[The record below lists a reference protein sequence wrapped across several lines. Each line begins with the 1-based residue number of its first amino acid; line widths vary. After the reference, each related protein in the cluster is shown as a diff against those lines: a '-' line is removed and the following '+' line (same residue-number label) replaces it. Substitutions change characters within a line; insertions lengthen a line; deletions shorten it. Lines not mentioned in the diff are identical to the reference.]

1 MLPARPGY
9 GLGHKVRINFG
20 DYSEEYLNAS
30 ANEFVF
36 VPPRIPHV
44 DVNISEEVANFVVA
58 RSSGERE
65 IVPME
70 ADLSNPGPPA

>member
-1 MLPARPGY
+1 MLPARPGC
-9 GLGHKVRINFG
+9 GSGHKLRINFR

-30 ANEFVF
+30 ANELVF

-44 DVNISEEVANFVVA
+44 DVNISDEMANFVVA
-58 RSSGERE
+58 RSSSERE

-70 ADLSNPGPPA
+70 ADLSNPGRPA